1 MGIATTSTQVPVRTQ
16 TNPNTTAIMFAI
28 LKVITSSSAWMTAT
42 TQPRDP
48 PRTTTIAI
56 MPATKM
62 MTTTSAWMTASTRRK
77 NPPRTTTTAIMPAT
91 KMMTTTSAWMTATA
105 SSTAMMIA
113 TIMKKM
119 MTTTCAW
126 MTASTRRKATPVNSK
141 TSGTDDNWYSLSYA
155 QLSAPIGKI

>member
-48 PRTTTIAI
+48 PRTTTI
-56 MPATKM
+56 
-62 MTTTSAWMTASTRRK
+62 
-77 NPPRTTTTAIMPAT
+77 AIMPAT

>member
-62 MTTTSAWMTASTRRK
+62 MTTTSAWMTA
-77 NPPRTTTTAIMPAT
+77 
-91 KMMTTTSAWMTATA
+91 TA

-141 TSGTDDNWYSLSYA
+141 TSGTDDNWYSL
-155 QLSAPIGKI
+155 

>member
-48 PRTTTIAI
+48 PRTTTL
-56 MPATKM
+56 
-62 MTTTSAWMTASTRRK
+62 
-77 NPPRTTTTAIMPAT
+77 AIMPAT

>member
-62 MTTTSAWMTASTRRK
+62 MTTTSAWMTATASSTAMMIA
-77 NPPRTTTTAIMPAT
+77 TIM
-91 KMMTTTSAWMTATA
+91 KQMMTTTRAWMTATA

-155 QLSAPIGKI
+155 Q

>member
-1 MGIATTSTQVPVRTQ
+1 
-16 TNPNTTAIMFAI
+16 
-28 LKVITSSSAWMTAT
+28 
-42 TQPRDP
+42 
-48 PRTTTIAI
+48 
-56 MPATKM
+56 
-62 MTTTSAWMTASTRRK
+62 MTTTSAWMTASATTQ
-77 NPPRTTTTAIMPAT
+77 NPPRTTTAIMLAT

-155 QLSAPIGKI
+155 QLKAPIGKISKNSVKLDI

>member
-62 MTTTSAWMTASTRRK
+62 
-77 NPPRTTTTAIMPAT
+77 
-91 KMMTTTSAWMTATA
+91 TATA

-119 MTTTCAW
+119 MTTTSAW